1 MEIRSMMMEE
11 KEYSEMNAGK
21 GADGSFA
28 DVYSDIGAEISSAI
42 ASAYSPELFTGDPFA
57 EIKRLHAKN
66 LQLQEYVDR
75 IFGIS
80 SAIIYILDANGRF
93 IFVNRAVEE
102 ILNFSTEEMIGKHF
116 SFILPPE
123 EYERVS
129 REVVLPRIAGLVT
142 GADMAPKL
150 FDERRRWMRR
160 TRNMEVRLMTRR
172 HGDFRIMV
180 GDVTGIV
187 DVEGAYCI
195 HDGTDTPQPGG
206 KREVFLG
213 SQGVIFDITKYKRA
227 ELERLELQK
236 RLFQIQKMDAVGKLS
251 GRVAHDLNNK
261 LGSIIGTVEV
271 IKQCVG
277 AATDDE
283 RLSAYLDTIL
293 TASKH
298 AAELSR
304 KLSDFSRRGESPFEK
319 LDMHKLLGGVMS
331 FVESIASG
339 NVSVHKILLAKQA
352 TVTGSETMLQ
362 NAMLNL
368 VVNAFEAMRHGGGV
382 LTIETSDVTV
392 DAPRT
397 LAFNS
402 SLKPGSYLLV
412 SVEDTGEGMSDEV
425 KKRLFEPFF
434 TTNNEIGVG
443 LGLVSFRECIRN
455 HGGVI
460 DLRSEIGNG
469 SRFDIY
475 FPHRAE

>member
-1 MEIRSMMMEE
+1 ME
-11 KEYSEMNAGK
+11 NAEN
-21 GADGSFA
+21 F
-28 DVYSDIGAEISSAI
+28 DIGDDTGAEGTAGL
-42 ASAYSPELFTGDPFA
+42 LFTGDPFA
-57 EIKRLHAKN
+57 EMERLRVKN
-66 LQLQEYVDR
+66 LQLQEYLDR

-80 SAIIYILDANGRF
+80 SAIIYILDANGHF

-142 GADMAPKL
+142 GTELAPKL
-150 FDERRRWMRR
+150 FDERRRGARR

-172 HGDFRIMV
+172 SGDFRIMA

-195 HDGTDTPQPGG
+195 PEGGEAPQSRDN
-206 KREVFLG
+206 REVFLG
-213 SQGVIFDITKYKRA
+213 SQGVIFDITKYKRT

-236 RLFQIQKMDAVGKLS
+236 RLFQIQKMDAIGKLS

-271 IKQCVG
+271 IKQCMG
-277 AATDDE
+277 TAAGDM
-283 RLSAYLDTIL
+283 RLPVYLDTIL
-293 TASKH
+293 AASKH
-298 AAELSR
+298 AAELSG
-304 KLSDFSRRGESPFEK
+304 KLSNFSRRGESSFEE
-319 LDMHKLLGGVMS
+319 LDFHRVIGGVMS
-331 FVESIASG
+331 FVESVASG
-339 NVSVHKILLAKQA
+339 NISVHKILLAKRP
-352 TVTGSETMLQ
+352 TVIGSETMLQ
-362 NAMLNL
+362 NALLNL

-392 DAPRT
+392 ETPRQ
-397 LAFNS
+397 LALHS

-425 KKRLFEPFF
+425 RKRLFEPFF
-434 TTNNEIGVG
+434 TTNSEKGVG
-443 LGLVSFRECIRN
+443 LGLVSVRECVRN
-455 HGGVI
+455 HGGLI
-460 DLRSEIGNG
+460 DLHSEIGNG

-475 FPHRAE
+475 LPHSNA

>member
-1 MEIRSMMMEE
+1 MTDGEDCLD
-11 KEYSEMNAGK
+11 MNADQDTCG
-21 GADGSFA
+21 GADFC
-28 DVYSDIGAEISSAI
+28 SDIGAGVSSVI
-42 ASAYSPELFTGDPFA
+42 ASAYHQDLLDGDPFA
-57 EIKRLHAKN
+57 EIGRLRAKN

-129 REVVLPRIAGLVT
+129 REVVLPRIAGLAT
-142 GADMAPKL
+142 GIENAPKL
-150 FDERRRWMRR
+150 FDERRRGARR

-172 HGDFRIMV
+172 PGDFRVMV

-187 DVEGAYCI
+187 DVEGAYCVI
-195 HDGTDTPQPGG
+195 DGADTLPPNG
-206 KREVFLG
+206 KHEIFLG

-236 RLFQIQKMDAVGKLS
+236 RLFQIQKLDAVGKLS
-251 GRVAHDLNNK
+251 GRIAHDLNNK
-261 LGSIIGTVEV
+261 LGSIIGTAEV
-271 IKQCVG
+271 IKQFVDTG
-277 AATDDE
+277 VVDT
-283 RLSAYLDTIL
+283 RLPVYLDTIL
-293 TASKH
+293 SASRH

-304 KLSDFSRRGESPFEK
+304 KLSDFSRRGESPFEE
-319 LDMHKLLGGVMS
+319 LDFNQLIGGVMS
-331 FVESIASG
+331 FVESITSG
-339 NVSVHKILLAKQA
+339 NISVHKILLAKRA
-352 TVTGSETMLQ
+352 TIVGSETMLQ
-362 NAMLNL
+362 NALLNL
-368 VVNAFEAMRHGGGV
+368 VANAFEAMRHGGGV

-392 DAPRT
+392 DTPRT
-397 LAFNS
+397 LAFHS

-434 TTNNEIGVG
+434 TTNNERGVG

-455 HGGVI
+455 HGGII

-475 FPHRAE
+475 FPHNGIE